1 MACNMDLVVL
11 GGGCAGLSLAVAL
24 AKLDRPASRIP
35 KVMVLE
41 KRTRYVH
48 DRTWCFFMDPTA
60 PLQHRVQQQWQTMR
74 VTTQQHSVTLD
85 CGATPYLMLPSGLF
99 YEDAQ
104 NVISQSD
111 RTALH
116 TGTTVTSEPEKR
128 GDLWCVETS
137 AGLVQTR
144 YVVDTRPVCR
154 PTRGGAVMWQSFYG
168 QEVECEEGVF
178 NAACGELMDFSA
190 AQACGAL
197 VAFPDA
203 VCFVYLLAS
212 SGTRALIEFTV
223 FGPDPLGP
231 DAFRQVQARA
241 VAQRVG
247 NAAFKVLHTE
257 HGVLPMGASPM
268 PPGRDT
274 SYVRAGL
281 MAGGARPSTG
291 YAFARIQRWAT
302 ACADAL
308 ASGQAPTGHAPD
320 SWAQHT
326 MDALFL
332 NVVRAHPQLAPDLFM
347 ALFEGVDTKRMIRFL
362 SDHGTML
369 DYAAVVAAL
378 PPWPFLRELTQPL
391 AKKFQ
396 RSAAASKN
404 GPT

>member
-1 MACNMDLVVL
+1 MACSTDLVIL

-24 AKLDRPASRIP
+24 AKLDRPDSRVL

-41 KRTRYVH
+41 QRTRYVN
-48 DRTWCFFMDPTA
+48 DRTWCFFMDLTSPA
-60 PLQHRVQQQWQTMR
+60 QHQVQHQWQTLR
-74 VTTQQHSVTLD
+74 VTTQQHSVTFD
-85 CGATPYLMLPSGLF
+85 CGATPYLMLSSGQF
-99 YEDAQ
+99 YGDAH
-104 NVISQSD
+104 NLIAQSD
-111 RTALH
+111 RIAVH

-128 GDLWCVETS
+128 GDLWSIGTS
-137 AGLVQTR
+137 AGIVESR
-144 YVVDTRPVCR
+144 YVVDTRPMSR

-168 QEVECEEGVF
+168 QEVECAQGVF
-178 NAACGELMDFSA
+178 NAVCGELMDFSA
-190 AQACGAL
+190 ARACGAL
-197 VAFPDA
+197 AAFPDA
-203 VCFVYLLAS
+203 VCFVYVLPS

-257 HGVLPMGASPM
+257 HGVLPMGARAM
-268 PPGRDT
+268 PPSRDI

-281 MAGGARPSTG
+281 TAGGARPSTG
-291 YAFARIQRWAT
+291 YAFARIQRWAA

-320 SWAQHT
+320 GWAQHA
-326 MDALFL
+326 MDTLFL

-362 SDHGTML
+362 SDHGTL
-369 DYAAVVAAL
+369 SDYAAVVAAL
-378 PPWPFLRELTQPL
+378 PPWPFLRELTQLL
-391 AKKFQ
+391 AKRFQ
-396 RSAAASKN
+396 RSAA
-404 GPT
+404 T